1 MTIYLAP
8 WLLVP
13 GLLTAVLVLG
23 LVHEALSGDLGW
35 RDVALFF
42 SVWSVLM
49 AVSLAS
55 IWSAK

>member
-13 GLLTAVLVLG
+13 GLLTAALVLVL
-23 LVHEALSGDLGW
+23 LHEALFGVLCWS
-35 RDVALFF
+35 DVKVFLC
-42 SVWSVLM
+42 VWAFLVGI
-49 AVSLAS
+49 SLAS